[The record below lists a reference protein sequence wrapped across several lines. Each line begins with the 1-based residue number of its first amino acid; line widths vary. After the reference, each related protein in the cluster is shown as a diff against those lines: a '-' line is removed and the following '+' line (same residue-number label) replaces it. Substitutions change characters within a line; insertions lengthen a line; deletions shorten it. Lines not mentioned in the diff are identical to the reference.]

1 MNMPQE
7 FFSYGDIKL
16 GYGSYDLPPIMIGTM
31 FYQNQTIVDRKNEET
46 FDEEKAVKRIDTQ
59 KALAN
64 KFKIP
69 DLIEISAISP
79 EAMVKYL
86 EFYFDKFEPPFVLGG
101 TFEARV
107 AGLEWLSEKG
117 VKPNEFI
124 YNAVSNLKN
133 KKEIELLQKNKITS
147 AVVLILASSNMTSTQ
162 RYSYITENNQPGN
175 TNIIDGLKKIGIQNI
190 WVDGGVVDIES
201 LAHILETQQLISTSL
216 RLPVGTAP
224 TLFLFKYSSPRLNK
238 KFYTKYRKASIIAI
252 SSLFSN
258 FLFYGAIEDAKE
270 CFASVY
276 QALEF
281 KNVLKNNKI
290 KLLDKL

>member
-1 MNMPQE
+1 MPQE
-7 FFSYGDIKL
+7 YFSYGDIKL
-16 GYGSYDLPPIMIGTM
+16 GYGGYDLPPVMIGTM
-31 FYQNQTIVDRKNEET
+31 FYQSQTLVDRKNEEN
-46 FDEEKAVKRIDTQ
+46 FNEEKAVKRISTQ
-59 KALAN
+59 KDLA
-64 KFKIP
+64 KKYKIP
-69 DLIEISAISP
+69 DLIEISAVTP
-79 EAMVKYL
+79 RAMVKYL

-101 TFEARV
+101 TFGARV

-124 YNAVSNLKN
+124 YNAISNLKN

-175 TNIIDGLKKIGIQNI
+175 TNIIDGLKKIGIENI
-190 WVDGGVVDIES
+190 WVDGGVIDIES
-201 LAHILETQQLISTSL
+201 LAHILETQQLISSSL

-224 TLFLFKYSSPRLNK
+224 TLFLFKYSSPRLNIR
-238 KFYTKYRKASIIAI
+238 FHTKYRKASIMAIA
-252 SSLFSN
+252 SWFSN

-281 KNVLKNNKI
+281 KKVLKNNNI
-290 KLLDKL
+290 KLFDKL

>member
-1 MNMPQE
+1 MSQE
-7 FFSYGDIKL
+7 YFSYGNDIKL
-16 GYGSYDLPPIMIGTM
+16 GYGGYDLPPIMIGTM
-31 FYQNQTIVDRKNEET
+31 FYQSQTLVDRKNEEI
-46 FDEEKAVKRIDTQ
+46 FDEEKAIKRINTQ
-59 KALAN
+59 KALA
-64 KFKIP
+64 KQFKIP
-69 DLIEISAISP
+69 DLIEISAVTAP
-79 EAMVKYL
+79 GMVKYL

-101 TFEARV
+101 TFGARV

-175 TNIIDGLKKIGIQNI
+175 TNIIDGLKKIGIENI
-190 WVDGGVVDIES
+190 WVDGGVIDIES
-201 LAHILETQQLISTSL
+201 LAHILETQQLISSSL
-216 RLPVGTAP
+216 KLPVGTAP

-238 KFYTKYRKASIIAI
+238 KFHTKYRKASIMTIA
-252 SSLFSN
+252 SWFSN

-281 KNVLKNNKI
+281 KKVLKNNNI

>member
-1 MNMPQE
+1 MPQE
-7 FFSYGDIKL
+7 YFSYGDIKL
-16 GYGSYDLPPIMIGTM
+16 GYGGYDLPPIMIGTM
-31 FYQNQTIVDRKNEET
+31 FYQNQTLVDRKNEEI
-46 FDEEKAVKRIDTQ
+46 FDEEKAVKRINTQ
-59 KALAN
+59 KALA
-64 KFKIP
+64 KQYKIP
-69 DLIEISAISP
+69 DLVEISAVTP
-79 EAMVKYL
+79 KAMVKYL

-124 YNAVSNLKN
+124 YNAISNLKN
-133 KKEIELLQKNKITS
+133 NKEIELLQKNKITS

-175 TNIIDGLKKIGIQNI
+175 TNIIDGLKKIGIENI
-190 WVDGGVVDIES
+190 WVDGGVIDIES
-201 LAHILETQQLISTSL
+201 LAHILETQQLISSSL
-216 RLPVGTAP
+216 KLPVGTAP
-224 TLFLFKYSSPRLNK
+224 TLFLFRYSSPRLNK
-238 KFYTKYRKASIIAI
+238 KFHTKYRKASIMAIA
-252 SSLFSN
+252 SWFSN

-281 KNVLKNNKI
+281 KKVLKNNNI